1 MISIHALREEGD
13 CPVRVGDLLDSQAAW
28 SSAGPVGSYKYFAK
42 SVSTKIADVVPNSPS
57 PGTVCLYAI
66 MDDGSIAPDETKKAM
81 VEVCSADEVRPLT
94 DHVISGDPDVVNYN
108 IDLTYYLTRDGD
120 ISAADAQTRVNEA
133 VQQYIS
139 WQSGKM
145 GRDINPDKLRYL
157 LLEVGIKRVDLQ
169 QPVFTPLEDGKPSV
183 DLTSDK
189 VPQVAKVGTV
199 TVKSGGYEDE

>member
-1 MISIHALREEGD
+1 
-13 CPVRVGDLLDSQAAW
+13 
-28 SSAGPVGSYKYFAK
+28 
-42 SVSTKIADVVPNSPS
+42 
-57 PGTVCLYAI
+57 
-66 MDDGSIAPDETKKAM
+66 MDDGSTAPDETKKAM

-108 IDLTYYLTRDGD
+108 IDLTYYMTRDGD

-133 VQQYIS
+133 VQQYIG

>member
-1 MISIHALREEGD
+1 
-13 CPVRVGDLLDSQAAW
+13 
-28 SSAGPVGSYKYFAK
+28 
-42 SVSTKIADVVPNSPS
+42 VSTKIADVVPNSPS

-66 MDDGSIAPDETKKAM
+66 MDDGGIAPDETKKAM

-120 ISAADAQTRVNEA
+120 ISAADAQARVNEA